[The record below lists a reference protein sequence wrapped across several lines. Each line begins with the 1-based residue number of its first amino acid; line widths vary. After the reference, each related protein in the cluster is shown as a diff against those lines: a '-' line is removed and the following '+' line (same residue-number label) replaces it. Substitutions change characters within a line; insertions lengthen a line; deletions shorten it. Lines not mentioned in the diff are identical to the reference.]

1 MSAMIWNQPAAG
13 TAPTAAMPPGMSS
26 KWRSCDGESSW
37 CVGEKSCE
45 QGGGAAGQSAAQ
57 AAGRAAQ
64 PAQPPRRSGG
74 PQRDA
79 GAQRCA
85 AAAARR
91 AAAAAYVV
99 RADRHAEERDH
110 ADAAVLDLD
119 NAAAV
124 ERRLVLAKAKRVEDF
139 ALGRAAEDRVVDA
152 TDQILN
158 RHAHRSARGR
168 AGAQGRALE
177 SSRRAEQRKH
187 LKGERKNCQVRVTK
201 NEGG

>member
-1 MSAMIWNQPAAG
+1 MVSSWMPTSAMICAQPAPG

-26 KWRSCDGESSW
+26 KCRSSDGDSSW
-37 CVGEKSCE
+37 CVGWISCGGRRQVGRQASTPRGRVAE
-45 QGGGAAGQSAAQ
+45 GIRRGRRGGGRAQCRCQGG
-57 AAGRAAQ
+57 
-64 PAQPPRRSGG
+64 
-74 PQRDA
+74 
-79 GAQRCA
+79 CA
-85 AAAARR
+85 AH
-91 AAAAAYVV
+91 VV
-99 RADRHAEERDH
+99 GADRHAEERDH
-110 ADAAVLDLD
+110 ADAAVLDL
-119 NAAAV
+119 NHAPPV
-124 ERRLVLAKAKRVEDF
+124 QSRLVGAQAQRIPNLALR
-139 ALGRAAEDRVVDA
+139 RAAEDRVVDA